1 MKSLRKTLNGLFFA
15 SLAGLSA
22 CVEYASAPCDMGQL
36 VDVAGFEE
44 ARWMNFYDSKEHA
57 VYPIEDTER
66 VKMGQGLYGDGESVL
81 LRTCRIGKGLY
92 AETSTDHGSFELAR
106 LDALGHKIAM
116 NTVFLSQQQLSDMG
130 ISFHFESRQQ
140 QTPLVLRK
148 LFSEASKNI
157 VSSLQGLSSSSS
169 VLVIDAIPADKVSL
183 FESALLEGPV
193 LVQMHAKP

>member
-1 MKSLRKTLNGLFFA
+1 MTSLRKTLNGLFFA

-22 CVEYASAPCDMGQL
+22 CVEYSSAPCDIGQ
-36 VDVAGFEE
+36 VIDVAGFEE

-92 AETSTDHGSFELAR
+92 AESVTDTGNFELSR
-106 LDALGHKIAM
+106 IDALGHKIAM
-116 NTVFLSQQQLSDMG
+116 NSVFLSRQQLSDLG
-130 ISFHFESRQQ
+130 ISFHLEAREP
-140 QTPLVLRK
+140 QTPRVLGK

-157 VSSLQGLSSSSS
+157 ATQLRGQSNSST
-169 VLVIDAIPADKVSL
+169 VLVIDTIPTDKISQ
-183 FESALLEGPV
+183 FEAALVEGPV
-193 LVQMHAKP
+193 LVQMHTKP